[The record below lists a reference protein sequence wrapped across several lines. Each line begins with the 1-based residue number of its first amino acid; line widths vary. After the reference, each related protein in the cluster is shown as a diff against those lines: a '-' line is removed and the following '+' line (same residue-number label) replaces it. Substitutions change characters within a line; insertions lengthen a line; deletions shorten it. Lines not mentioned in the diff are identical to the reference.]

1 MVLQRVLHGERLDEL
16 LRADETQ
23 SVLEEK
29 RENYQGGRD
38 IIGKEG
44 DEQ

>member
-16 LRADETQ
+16 LWADETQ
-23 SVLEEK
+23 SILEEK
-29 RENYQGGRD
+29 RENYQEGCD
-38 IIGKEG
+38 NIGKEG